1 MKIEKYISIQRNSF
15 NKELNLFFKKFKKSN
30 ILQKAM
36 WYSLSNGGKRLRP
49 ILLGEV
55 SKSLSLK
62 KSSYLNLML
71 ATELIHCYSL
81 VHDDLPSMDDDDY
94 RRGKLSTHK
103 KFDEAQAIL
112 SGNGLLTLAFELLA
126 SKYDSRVCCEIS
138 KVSGA
143 YGLAGGQSI
152 DIALQSKKI
161 DLEKILHIHEL
172 KTAKLFE
179 FCISAPFIAIDEKD
193 KVNSAR
199 KYGNLLGRCFQIVDD
214 IIDQDQD
221 EDNKNILNYM
231 SKEEALLLC
240 NDYKNKA
247 DKYLKKLFY
256 KKDNKLSDIFAY
268 IIEQANK

>member
-1 MKIEKYISIQRNSF
+1 MKIEKYISNQRKLF
-15 NKELNLFFKKFKKSN
+15 NKDLKFFFDSYKTSN
-30 ILQKAM
+30 ILQQAM

-49 ILLGEV
+49 ILLAEV
-55 SKSLSLK
+55 SKTLGIK
-62 KSSYLNLML
+62 KSDYLNMML

-112 SGNGLLTLAFELLA
+112 SGNGLLTLAFELL
-126 SKYDSRVCCEIS
+126 SKKYDSRVCHEIS

-152 DIALQSKKI
+152 DISLESKK
-161 DLEKILHIHEL
+161 LSLNKVLHIHEL

-179 FCISAPFIAIDEKD
+179 FCVSAPFIDLMIQKT
-193 KVNSAR
+193 NIAR
-199 KYGNLLGRCFQIVDD
+199 KYGNLLGRSFQIIDD

-231 SKEEALLLC
+231 SKEDALQLC
-240 NDYKNKA
+240 NEYKVKA
-247 DKYLKKLFY
+247 DKYLNKLFP
-256 KKDNKLSDIFAY
+256 KKHNKLSEIFSY
-268 IIEQANK
+268 IINQADT

>member
-1 MKIEKYISIQRNSF
+1 MIKKYISSQRNLF
-15 NKELNLFFKKFKKSN
+15 NKDLKKFFDSYRTSN
-30 ILQKAM
+30 ILQTAM

-49 ILLGEV
+49 IILAEV
-55 SKSLSLK
+55 SKALGLK
-62 KSSYLNLML
+62 KGRYLNMML

-103 KFDEAQAIL
+103 KFNEAQAIL
-112 SGNGLLTLAFELLA
+112 SGNGLLTLAFELL
-126 SKYDSRVCCEIS
+126 SKKYDSKISHEIS

-152 DIALQSKKI
+152 DISLESKK
-161 DLEKILHIHEL
+161 LSLNKVLHIHEL

-179 FCISAPFIAIDEKD
+179 FCVSAPFLDLIDTNKA
-193 KVNSAR
+193 NIAR
-199 KYGNLLGRCFQIVDD
+199 KYGNLLGRSFQIVDD

-231 SKEEALLLC
+231 SKEDALALC
-240 NDYKNKA
+240 YEYKIKA
-247 DKYLKKLFY
+247 DKYLNKLFP
-256 KKDNKLSDIFAY
+256 KKDTKLPEIFNY
-268 IIEQANK
+268 IIEQANP

>member
-1 MKIEKYISIQRNSF
+1 MNIEQYISNQRKLF
-15 NKELNLFFKKFKKSN
+15 NADLRLFFKKYSTSN
-30 ILQKAM
+30 ILQTAM

-49 ILLGEV
+49 ILLAEV
-55 SKSLSLK
+55 AKLVGLK
-62 KSSYLNLML
+62 KTFYLNMAL

-112 SGNGLLTLAFELLA
+112 SGNGLLTLAFELL
-126 SKYDSRVCCEIS
+126 SKKYDSTVCHEIS
-138 KVSGA
+138 RVSGA

-152 DIALQSKKI
+152 DIAFESKKLSL
-161 DLEKILHIHEL
+161 DKILHIHEL

-179 FCISAPFIAIDEKD
+179 FCISAPYIAMGD
-193 KVNSAR
+193 KANVNYAR
-199 KYGNLLGRCFQIVDD
+199 KYGNFLGRCFQIVDD

-231 SKEEALLLC
+231 SKHEALVLC
-240 NDYKNKA
+240 NEYKHKA
-247 DKYLKKLFY
+247 DKYLNKLFP
-256 KKDNKLSDIFAY
+256 KKNNRLSDIFNY
-268 IIEQANK
+268 IINQASK